1 MALIM
6 SSYNFGSDGAVKY
19 GSNIAQSI
27 IELAVQEI
35 NGVAG
40 LAGKGVIIQRNGNI
54 LNVDIYLNVTNN
66 ESCPEI
72 SYRIQEN
79 VKRSVETMTVYRLG
93 KIDINIMAVDFATKL
108 VTNTL

>member
-54 LNVDIYLNVTNN
+54 LNVDILSHTG
-66 ESCPEI
+66 
-72 SYRIQEN
+72 
-79 VKRSVETMTVYRLG
+79 KRQKKRRNHDGLQAWQDQYKHYG
-93 KIDINIMAVDFATKL
+93 C
-108 VTNTL
+108 